1 MKPAALPGE
10 RAAAPPDRGLR
21 IGLVCPYSVGVPG
34 GVQGQIMGL
43 ARVLRRM
50 GHEVR
55 VLAPCDGP
63 PPATF
68 VTPLGNSIPTAANGS
83 VAPIAP
89 DASCALRTIRA
100 LRDEAFDVL
109 HLHEPLAPGPTM
121 TSLFLDIA
129 PVVATFHAAGDS
141 ASYRI
146 FTPVVRSLASHIDA
160 RVVVS
165 KDALDLASRY
175 LPGEYEILYNGVE
188 TERYRT
194 AHPFKTEAPTI
205 FFCGRHEERKGLDV
219 LLDALAVLPPEVRC
233 WVASEG
239 PETASLKAR
248 YAGDPRIEWLGRVS
262 EEEKLARLKGASV
275 FCAPSLH
282 GESFGVVLIEAMA
295 AGTPVVASSLPG
307 YQNVA
312 THGLDSLLVEPNDA
326 AALAAALNSALFDR
340 ELAERLRA
348 AGEVR
353 AAAFSMESLAH
364 RYVEIYET
372 VIASNWRERHHE
384 GQQPMRRV
392 LRRVARL
399 LLGVRDSL
407 RSRSARYGASAG
419 RGQVARWA
427 RSASSAPASRK
438 SRRTEE
444 V

>member
-1 MKPAALPGE
+1 MDSGRTSPGAASG
-10 RAAAPPDRGLR
+10 APVRSLR
-21 IGLVCPYSVGVPG
+21 IGLVCAYSVGVPG
-34 GVQGQIMGL
+34 GVQGQVMGL

-89 DASCALRTIRA
+89 DLSCALRTIRA
-100 LRDEAFDVL
+100 LRDEEFDVL

-121 TSLFLDIA
+121 TTLFLDIA

-146 FTPVVRSLASHIDA
+146 FNPVVRSLAAHIDA

-165 KDALDLASRY
+165 KDALDLAQRY
-175 LPGEYEILYNGVE
+175 LPGEYQTLFNGVE
-188 TERYRT
+188 IERYRS
-194 AHPFKTEAPTI
+194 AEPLKTEHPTV
-205 FFCGRHEERKGLDV
+205 FFCGRHEERKGLAV
-219 LLDALAVLPPEVRC
+219 LLDALGSLPPDVRC

-239 PETASLKAR
+239 PETPALQTR
-248 YAGDPRIEWLGRVS
+248 YAGDPRIEWLGRIS
-262 EEEKLARLKGASV
+262 DEEKIARLKGASV

-312 THGLDSLLVEPNDA
+312 TNDVDSILVPPGDA
-326 AALAAALNSALFDR
+326 AALGAALSTILFDR
-340 ELAERLRA
+340 STAERLRI
-348 AGEVR
+348 AGEAR
-353 AAAFSMESLAH
+353 AEGFSMEALAG
-364 RYVEIYET
+364 RYVEIYER
-372 VIASNWRERHHE
+372 VLGSDWRATHRKGEQSLR
-384 GQQPMRRV
+384 RRV
-392 LRRVARL
+392 RSTVKLTRRLYAWLLMHLKRWTPAPVSRL
-399 LLGVRDSL
+399 VRMKEN
-407 RSRSARYGASAG
+407 
-419 RGQVARWA
+419 
-427 RSASSAPASRK
+427 P
-438 SRRTEE
+438 
-444 V
+444 